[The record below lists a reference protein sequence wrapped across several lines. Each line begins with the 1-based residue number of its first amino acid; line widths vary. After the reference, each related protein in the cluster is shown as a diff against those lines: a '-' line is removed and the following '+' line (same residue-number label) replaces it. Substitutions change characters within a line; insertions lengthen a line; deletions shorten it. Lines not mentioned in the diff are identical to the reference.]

1 MNKKILNLFWKAGL
15 FFGLIML
22 IGAGCKSAPAVDN
35 VKKINFAGDSS
46 NKLIVEKADD
56 SQVANGSN
64 IIEKEPMEFVI
75 ESFASSENG
84 QFLPQFS
91 VKEMT
96 VRKGD
101 KVKLKVTVTSG
112 THDFNIDEFNIHEAT
127 SLNKEKVIEF
137 IADQAGEFVYYCNM
151 PGHRAAGQWGTL
163 KVLE

>member
-35 VKKINFAGDSS
+35 VKKINFAGNSS
-46 NKLIVEKADD
+46 NKLIVEKVDD
-56 SQVANGSN
+56 SQVANEN
-64 IIEKEPMEFVI
+64 NVIEKEPMEFVI

-91 VKEMT
+91 LKEMT

-112 THDFNIDEFNIHEAT
+112 IHNFNIDEFDIHEAT
-127 SLNKEKVIEF
+127 PLNEEKIIEF
-137 IADQAGEFVYYCNM
+137 VADEAGEFVYYCGK
-151 PGHRAAGQWGTL
+151 PGHREAGQWGTL